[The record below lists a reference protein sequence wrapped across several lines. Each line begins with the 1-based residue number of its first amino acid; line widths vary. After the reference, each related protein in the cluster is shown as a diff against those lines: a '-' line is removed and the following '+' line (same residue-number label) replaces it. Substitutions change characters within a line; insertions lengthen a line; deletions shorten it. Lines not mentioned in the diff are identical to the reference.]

1 MDRRANERAAHA
13 YIAVMISALCHSY
26 TVRNKHNTVESK
38 TNYGPNAALITRTH
52 VRYMA
57 DMKRTA
63 AAGHTSQTHTY
74 THSKT
79 IHG

>member
-52 VRYMA
+52 VRYSTLPCSMYVI
-57 DMKRTA
+57 
-63 AAGHTSQTHTY
+63 TSLLLALSTR
-74 THSKT
+74 SK
-79 IHG
+79 